1 MASVLI
7 DYLPASPAFRS
18 MPPQTKIWIY
28 QANKPIP
35 REAIPIVK
43 DVLSRFA
50 ESWTSHNHKLN
61 AYADV
66 LLDRFVILAADET
79 RTGIGGCSIDSS
91 VRFIRQLGEQLRID
105 FLDRQ
110 TFAWLED
117 GEVHTAPQ
125 ETFEKYYQ
133 QGRINDE
140 TLVFDNLVN
149 TKEAFEKGWIKPL
162 GKSWHH
168 KLVSKN

>member
-1 MASVLI
+1 MASLLI
-7 DYLPASPAFRS
+7 DYVPTSPVFQS
-18 MPPQTKIWIY
+18 MPPQTRIWIY
-28 QANKPIP
+28 QGNKPIP
-35 REAIPIVK
+35 QEALPIVK

-50 ESWTSHNHKLN
+50 ESWTSHNNRLN

-66 LLDRFVILAADET
+66 LLDRFVMLAADET
-79 RTGIGGCSIDSS
+79 RTGIGGCSIDAS
-91 VRFIRQLGEQLRID
+91 VRFMRQLGEQLRID

-110 TFAWLED
+110 TFAWLDD
-117 GEVHTAPQ
+117 GQVRTATQ
-125 ETFEKYYQ
+125 EEFETLYQ
-133 QGRINDE
+133 QGEIDDE

-168 KLVSKN
+168 KLLGKN